1 MDSVEMQRER
11 FARQFILLLAI
22 GISLVFFGMI
32 KRMAVGLLM
41 AALFAGM
48 FHPLYRKFVAWFGGR
63 RALSATVTVTLLL
76 IVVLVPLA
84 LFVGIVAS
92 QAVEVTS
99 SVGPWIERQ
108 IQQPDQLDRWL
119 WSNPR
124 LQWLQ
129 PYQAELMTRVSEL
142 AGIAGTFLVN
152 SVAAATR
159 GTASFLLSLFVM
171 LYATFFFLIS
181 GREVLAK
188 LLYYVPLEPAD
199 ENLMVE
205 KFLSVTRATLKGS
218 LVIGIVQG
226 FLAGAAFAVAGIE
239 GAAFWGTVMAVLSI
253 VPAVGT
259 SLVWI
264 PAVIYLFIAGEPGTA
279 LALAAWCI
287 VVVGTVDNF
296 LRPVLVGRD
305 TKMPDLLVLISTL
318 GGLFYF
324 GAVGF
329 VVGPIVAAL
338 FIAVWEIYG
347 RAFANY
353 LPPVALPALSGV
365 VESPGPEDGSFDLTS
380 VDGST

>member
-1 MDSVEMQRER
+1 
-11 FARQFILLLAI
+11 
-22 GISLVFFGMI
+22 
-32 KRMAVGLLM
+32 
-41 AALFAGM
+41 
-48 FHPLYRKFVAWFGGR
+48 PLYRKFVAWFGGR